1 MRGALQALYRT
12 CGALAG
18 ASLVAMLTM
27 ITLNIAGGVFGFF
40 IRGLDAYAGYLMAAA
55 SFLALAYTLKAGEH
69 IRVTLLLQHLP
80 EHLHRG
86 VEIACLLLATAI
98 TGYFAWHSVDMVY
111 ISWLL
116 GDVSQATDQT
126 PLWIP
131 QSLMAFGV
139 VVLFVAFVEETIDEI
154 MGRRKPPPK
163 TDEPAHIE

>member
-1 MRGALQALYRT
+1 M
-12 CGALAG
+12 LA
-18 ASLVAMLTM
+18 M

-86 VEIACLLLATAI
+86 VEVACLLLATAI

>member
-1 MRGALQALYRT
+1 MRKSLHALYRA

-18 ASLVAMLTM
+18 AALVAMLAM
-27 ITLNIAGGVFGFF
+27 IALNIAGGVFGFF

-69 IRVTLLLQHLP
+69 IRVTLLLLRLPTHLR
-80 EHLHRG
+80 RG
-86 VEIACLLLATAI
+86 VEIACLLLAATI

-111 ISWLL
+111 ISWRL

-154 MGRRKPPPK
+154 MGRRTPPPK
-163 TDEPAHIE
+163 TDVPAHIE

>member
-1 MRGALQALYRT
+1 MRKSLHALYRA

-18 ASLVAMLTM
+18 AALVAMLAM
-27 ITLNIAGGVFGFF
+27 IALNIAGGVFGFF

-69 IRVTLLLQHLP
+69 IRVTLLLLRLPTHLR
-80 EHLHRG
+80 RG
-86 VEIACLLLATAI
+86 IEIACLLLAATI

-111 ISWLL
+111 ISWRL

-139 VVLFVAFVEETIDEI
+139 VVLFIAFVEETIDEV

-163 TDEPAHIE
+163 TDVPAHIE

>member
-1 MRGALQALYRT
+1 MRKPLHALYRA
-12 CGALAG
+12 CGGLAG
-18 ASLVAMLTM
+18 AALVAMLAM
-27 ITLNIAGGVFGFF
+27 ITLNIVGGVLGFF
-40 IRGLDAYAGYLMAAA
+40 IRGLDAYAGYLLAAA

-69 IRVTLLLQHLP
+69 IRVTLLLQRLP
-80 EHLHRG
+80 PRLHRG
-86 VEIACLLLATAI
+86 IEIACLVLAAAVS
-98 TGYFAWHSVDMVY
+98 GYFAWHSIDMVY
-111 ISWLL
+111 ISWRL

-139 VVLFVAFVEETIDEI
+139 VVLFLAFVEETIDEI